1 METLGNAN
9 LPKNC
14 SKFYCKFCD
23 YGTSKK
29 SSYDDHTL
37 TAKHQKNENG
47 NILDTYWKQNLPNI
61 CLSNFSCKNC
71 SKEFKNRSGLWKHNQ
86 KCEYF
91 SESNNSIET
100 NIIDITDV
108 KILTNIVLEV
118 VKQNN
123 ETQKQNQDLI
133 NKLYEICKNGT
144 HNTTNH
150 TNSHNKSF
158 NLQFFL
164 NETCKNAM
172 NITDF
177 VDSLQLQLS
186 DLENVGDVGYIEGI
200 SNIIIK
206 KLNTLDITERPIH
219 CTDKKRE
226 TMYIKDEDKWEKE
239 DEKKAKLHK
248 LIKKVSNKN
257 INLISE
263 FQKLHPEYRKCSSR
277 VSDQY
282 NKIVIESMG
291 GKGDN
296 DYEKEEKIIKKI
308 AKEVFVDK
316 N

>member
-1 METLGNAN
+1 MTTFDNEI
-9 LPKNC
+9 KQ
-14 SKFYCKFCD
+14 KI
-23 YGTSKK
+23 SKK
-29 SSYDDHTL
+29 Y
-37 TAKHQKNENG
+37 Q
-47 NILDTYWKQNLPNI
+47 
-61 CLSNFSCKNC
+61 C
-71 SKEFKNRSGLWKHNQ
+71 Q
-86 KCEYF
+86 KCEKEF
-91 SESNNSIET
+91 NDRAGLWRHNKKCNGSINFVESSEILINPFELTQETIMNILKQNSDFQQMLFEQNKTIIELSKNNSIT
-100 NIIDITDV
+100 N
-108 KILTNIVLEV
+108 
-118 VKQNN
+118 
-123 ETQKQNQDLI
+123 
-133 NKLYEICKNGT
+133 
-144 HNTTNH
+144 NTTNN
-150 TNSHNKSF
+150 NSNNKTF
-158 NLQFFL
+158 NLNMFL

-226 TMYIKDEDKWEKE
+226 IMYIKDEDKWEKE
-239 DEKKAKLHK
+239 DEKKVKMHK
-248 LIKKVSNKN
+248 MVKKVANKN

-296 DYEKEEKIIKKI
+296 DYEKEEKIIKKV

-316 N
+316 GL

>member
-1 METLGNAN
+1 MEKNAEE
-9 LPKNC
+9 
-14 SKFYCKFCD
+14 FYCEKCNFICC
-23 YGTSKK
+23 KK
-29 SSYDDHTL
+29 SNYDKHVLTL
-37 TAKHQKNENG
+37 KHKNRTNL
-47 NILDTYWKQNLPNI
+47 NILEQNKNTIFNCKYCNKTYSARNSLWYHEKKCKPSALNAEKNAEKEYKNLNE
-61 CLSNFSCKNC
+61 
-71 SKEFKNRSGLWKHNQ
+71 KELIMKLLQ
-86 KCEYF
+86 
-91 SESNNSIET
+91 
-100 NIIDITDV
+100 
-108 KILTNIVLEV
+108 
-118 VKQNN
+118 QNN
-123 ETQKQNQDLI
+123 QLQNQLI
-133 NKLYEICKNGT
+133 EICKEKSVNI
-144 HNTTNH
+144 HNN
-150 TNSHNKSF
+150 NSHNKTF
-158 NLQFFL
+158 NLNMFL

-239 DEKKAKLHK
+239 DENKAKLHK
-248 LIKKVSNKN
+248 LVKKISNKN

-263 FQKLHPEYRKCSSR
+263 FQKMHPEYRKCSSR

-296 DYEKEEKIIKKI
+296 EYEKEEKIIKKI